1 VTAILHDGST
11 IEFTTYG
18 PADAPALLLPVNPA
32 PAVEGP
38 ETDQL
43 RAWGG
48 DPELG
53 HSLMKGFGEHLR
65 VIAFDYEAQ
74 LQEHPKSTTLTP
86 DNLVADFLA
95 VADAAQAPI
104 FAYYGYSWL
113 GLAGLQLAIRTDRL
127 TALVI
132 GGFPPLDGP
141 YEAMLQVTGATYE
154 LAGGPVSD
162 APIEPGDWDS
172 TEVAMSK
179 EQAQQYLTLYQAL
192 QSFDDHAAQARL
204 SCPRLCI
211 AGSTDNIQY
220 GERWG
225 NAYVSIGEAVEK
237 NQSRLEELGW
247 AVHLLPGLD
256 HLQAMHAEKIL
267 PIAEPWLREHLN
279 A

>member
-1 VTAILHDGST
+1 MTATLHDGST

-18 PADAPALLLPVNPA
+18 PAGAPALLLPVDPA

-43 RAWGG
+43 RAWGA
-48 DPELG
+48 DPALG
-53 HSLMKGFGEHLR
+53 HSLTHGFGEHFR

-74 LQEHPKSTTLTP
+74 LQAHPKPATLTP

-95 VADAAQAPI
+95 VADAAEAPT

-113 GLAGLQLAIRTDRL
+113 GLAGLQVALRTDRL
-127 TALVI
+127 TALVM

-141 YEAMLQVTGATYE
+141 YDAMLQVTEATYE

-162 APIEPGDWDS
+162 QPVEPGDWDS

-179 EQAQQYLTLYQAL
+179 DQAQQFLSLYRSL
-192 QSFDDHAAQARL
+192 QSFDDHAAQSRL

-211 AGSTDNIQY
+211 AGSADNIQY
-220 GERWG
+220 GERWR
-225 NAYVSIGEAVEK
+225 NAYVAIGEAVEK
-237 NQSRLEELGW
+237 NRSRLKDLGW
-247 AVHLLPGLD
+247 TVQLLDGLD
-256 HLQAMHAEKIL
+256 HMQAMHADKIL
-267 PIAEPWLREHLN
+267 PIAKPWLREHLN

>member
-1 VTAILHDGST
+1 MTAILHDSST
-11 IEFTTYG
+11 IEFEVYG
-18 PADAPALLLPVNPA
+18 PVDAPALLLPVNPA
-32 PAVEGP
+32 PPVEGP
-38 ETDQL
+38 EADQL

-48 DPELG
+48 DPALG
-53 HSLMKGFGEHLR
+53 HSLIKGFSEHFR
-65 VIAFDYEAQ
+65 VVAFDYEAQ
-74 LQEHPKSTTLTP
+74 LQTSPKPETLTP
-86 DNLVADFLA
+86 GNLAADFLA
-95 VADAAQAPI
+95 VADAAEVPT

-127 TALVI
+127 TALVM

-141 YEAMLQVTGATYE
+141 YAAMLQVTEATYE
-154 LAGGPVSD
+154 LAGAPVSTT
-162 APIEPGDWDS
+162 PVEPGDWDS

-179 EQAQQYLTLYQAL
+179 EQAQQFVTLYRAL
-192 QSFDDHAAQARL
+192 QSFDDHAVHV

-211 AGSTDNIQY
+211 AGSADNIQY

-225 NAYVSIGEAVEK
+225 NAYVSIGAAVEK

-256 HLQAMHAEKIL
+256 HLQAMHADKIL
-267 PIAEPWLREHLN
+267 PIAEPWLREQLL